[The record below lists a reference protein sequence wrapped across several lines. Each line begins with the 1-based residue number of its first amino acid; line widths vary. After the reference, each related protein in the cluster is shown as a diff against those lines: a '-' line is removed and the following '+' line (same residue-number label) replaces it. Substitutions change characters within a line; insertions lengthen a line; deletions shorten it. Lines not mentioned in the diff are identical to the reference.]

1 VDGNEKGSRS
11 DLRQRRNHILAPG
24 GDVVSHGAFLDFAI
38 DAAWQAGRL
47 VLGYFQRS
55 LAVDRKADESPVTV
69 ADREGER
76 LLRHLIETRFPAH
89 AIVGEEMGASNAG
102 ADHRWI
108 LDPIDG
114 TQSYIRGVPLFGV
127 LVGLEIEGEMAV
139 GVAHYPALGEMVAA
153 AKGLG
158 CRWNGRPARV
168 STTERLA
175 DALLLC
181 TDSSEMR
188 KHAPISWHR
197 LENAVR
203 LQRGWSDCYGYA
215 LVATGRADLMLD
227 AVMKPWDCAAL
238 LPILQEAGGS
248 FTDWGGRAT
257 IDGGN
262 GLATNGRLLDETLSL
277 LAGGR

>member
-1 VDGNEKGSRS
+1 M
-11 DLRQRRNHILAPG
+11 
-24 GDVVSHGAFLDFAI
+24 

-47 VLGYFQRS
+47 VLGYFQRAV
-55 LAVDRKADESPVTV
+55 AVDRKADESPVTV

-76 LLRHLIETRFPAH
+76 LLRHLIEARFPDH
-89 AIVGEEMGASNAG
+89 AIVGEELGESKPG

-114 TQSYIRGVPLFGV
+114 TQSFIRGVPLFGV
-127 LVGLEIEGEMAV
+127 LVGLEIAGEMAV

-153 AKGLG
+153 AKGHG
-158 CRWNGRPARV
+158 CRWNGRPAHV

-175 DALLLC
+175 DAVLLC
-181 TDSSEMR
+181 TDTAEMR
-188 KHAPISWHR
+188 RHAPAAWSR
-197 LENAVR
+197 LESAAR

-227 AVMKPWDCAAL
+227 PVMKPWDCAAL
-238 LPILQEAGGS
+238 LPILEEAGGS
-248 FTDWGGRAT
+248 FTDWSGRPT

-262 GLATNGRLLDETLSL
+262 GLATNGRLLDETLQL
-277 LAGGR
+277 LAQPYPA